1 MVCTDFDRWNYAWA
15 WLAFSD
21 GLFVALLLRR
31 IRYDLRYSWD
41 RGWKEYAQYACFI
54 NLNLIRFRIF
64 VGTRPNQILIII
76 VSNRRK
82 SVVATT
88 RKKFPFPIFLIS
100 IAYEESATR
109 GYWNSLSLSL
119 EASRPRRDN
128 ETCKSGRDLV
138 VHGDWKT
145 RRSVPSG
152 IMKCHITQQTDR
164 CIAHAV
170 LYSRGNS
177 TRN

>member
-82 SVVATT
+82 SCRHHKEKVS
-88 RKKFPFPIFLIS
+88 IS
-100 IAYEESATR
+100 NLLNFDRIRRERDT
-109 GYWNSLSLSL
+109 WILKLSLSLSL

>member
-119 EASRPRRDN
+119 SKLLAHVTITKHVNLAVTWLFTVIGKLDGACR
-128 ETCKSGRDLV
+128 LV
-138 VHGDWKT
+138 
-145 RRSVPSG
+145 
-152 IMKCHITQQTDR
+152 
-164 CIAHAV
+164 
-170 LYSRGNS
+170 
-177 TRN
+177 

>member
-82 SVVATT
+82 SVVDH
-88 RKKFPFPIFLIS
+88 KEKVSIS
-100 IAYEESATR
+100 NLLNFDRIRRERDT
-109 GYWNSLSLSL
+109 WILKLSLSKL
-119 EASRPRRDN
+119 LAHVAITKHVNLAVTWLFTVIGKLDGACR
-128 ETCKSGRDLV
+128 LV
-138 VHGDWKT
+138 
-145 RRSVPSG
+145 
-152 IMKCHITQQTDR
+152 
-164 CIAHAV
+164 
-170 LYSRGNS
+170 
-177 TRN
+177 